1 MSANS
6 IKLARRKTLP
16 HPHDTPYSRKAC
28 SEMIEQY
35 LEASIV
41 FPSACEQ
48 FEDLKTEFLQRKEA
62 AGGNSLFVGMDSR
75 EAPAAR
81 GNGCLRPAQIERRF
95 TTSKWIRIVDLTE
108 HYRKAV
114 QHTNRT
120 GVVRYGRPLQLHSPG
135 AWVKK

>member
-1 MSANS
+1 MELKEGIIMCWFSKKKIFVLNNNKKIIPRNILISKLTMSANS

-95 TTSKWIRIVDLTE
+95 TTSKWIR
-108 HYRKAV
+108 
-114 QHTNRT
+114 
-120 GVVRYGRPLQLHSPG
+120 
-135 AWVKK
+135 